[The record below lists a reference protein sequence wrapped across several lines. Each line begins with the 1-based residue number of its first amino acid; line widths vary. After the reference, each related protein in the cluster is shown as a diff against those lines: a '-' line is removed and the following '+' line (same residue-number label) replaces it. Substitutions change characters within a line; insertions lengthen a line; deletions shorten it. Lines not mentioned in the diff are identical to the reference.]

1 MHINTLDPGAS
12 PLDYYGFELRR
23 YREAAGLTQRQLGA
37 IINYTGSLIGQ
48 IETARKLPTQ
58 AFSDAVDAALGTGGL
73 LSRLLD
79 LVLRSQLPAWFRQV
93 GELESRAVEIC
104 SFESQ
109 MIHGLLQTEEYART
123 VLGTLDQSNLDDRT
137 AVRVG
142 RQRIFEKEESPSFW
156 VILSEAALYLEIG
169 GRQTMRNQLARL
181 LAHENNPRINIQILP
196 FSAGTHA
203 GLTGSFNVYRFASD
217 PSIVYTESYGS
228 GHPTANPETVK
239 DCSLR
244 YDHLQ
249 AAALSLRDSAGLIRR
264 VMEERYGEERDAD
277 GDSVAEV
284 QLQQ

>member
-1 MHINTLDPGAS
+1 MHIATLDPGAS
-12 PLDYYGFELRR
+12 ALDYYGYELRR
-23 YREAAGLTQRQLGA
+23 YREAAGLTQRQLGV
-37 IINYTGSLIGQ
+37 IINYTGSMIGQ
-48 IETARKLPTQ
+48 IETAKKLPSLE
-58 AFSDAVDAALGTGGL
+58 FSRAVDAALNTGGL
-73 LSRLLD
+73 LTRLLD

-137 AVRVG
+137 AVRIG
-142 RQRIFEKEESPSFW
+142 RQRIFEKEEPPVFW

-169 GRQTMRNQLARL
+169 GRRTMRNQLARL
-181 LAHENNPRINIQILP
+181 LSYENNPRVNIQILP

-203 GLTGSFNVYRFASD
+203 GLTGSFNVYRFAND
-217 PSIVYTESYGS
+217 PSIIYTESYGS

-249 AAALSLRDSAGLIRR
+249 AAALSLRDSAELIRR
-264 VMEERYGEERDAD
+264 VMEERYGEQRDAD